1 MLLFTMS
8 RNLAACSFPGSLSL
22 SYFYVMYMHCSRFQ
36 VRICNELNAQPDH
49 WMCFLNT
56 SAQTQ
61 CSVTASHPQTRHR
74 RHRYCTSGKRTAI
87 SPDCVMYRTHGN
99 DGYCNWHGSKLSAYA
114 LFPHGTGICVCH
126 HMPHY
131 TTHRAR
137 HGAISQTSRIPE
149 AHALYS
155 VPRVGEPHRCS
166 MRLRKPGS
174 AQGCSPNRA

>member
-87 SPDCVMYRTHGN
+87 SPDCVIYRTHGN

-114 LFPHGTGICVCH
+114 LFPMVLGYVCVIICHITRHIEPDTALSVRRRESLKR
-126 HMPHY
+126 MSFTASPAWGSRN
-131 TTHRAR
+131 RAR
-137 HGAISQTSRIPE
+137 
-149 AHALYS
+149 
-155 VPRVGEPHRCS
+155 
-166 MRLRKPGS
+166 
-174 AQGCSPNRA
+174 